1 MMKRALMAALC
12 FSFVTLV
19 SEAIDINIPGAD
31 PTISKDAYQN
41 YRKVDATA
49 KKMEADVGDRVR
61 AKYVNNMPKKWTI
74 DELVYLTQELNHSV
88 NFSSSVFIL
97 KDNGA
102 NLKFTFP
109 EGTQFGKT
117 IKGDPLTTEIKHG
130 NFLLIDGNL
139 NYNIH
144 KENQSTSTGNSFFYP
159 TIKNATWEI
168 SSTKT
173 GSLEGA
179 INFKV
184 KTEPSVSYRIAFD
197 LTKKK
202 EVELLKTHGQEYVYK
217 QLMSPLVNYVL
228 PSIEPA
234 KQLLSKTKPITING
248 FTFQTLKSSDLTYN
262 GPDNDAIYIY
272 DGKSY
277 REGIM
282 VRELQPEELAKPHT
296 INAKLIQYFAMYK
309 PYSEYRPI
317 QYATVWN
324 DATPAIYMEVER
336 STSKMYIQSLYD
348 DKYLY
353 THFIMADLDYKVPSK
368 DLRDVVQYVDN
379 ANDKDKYSKSLA
391 GMSAVPKGVFD
402 MTLFP
407 KKQ

>member
-1 MMKRALMAALC
+1 M
-12 FSFVTLV
+12 S
-19 SEAIDINIPGAD
+19 
-31 PTISKDAYQN
+31 SKGGTY
-41 YRKVDATA
+41 
-49 KKMEADVGDRVR
+49 
-61 AKYVNNMPKKWTI
+61 
-74 DELVYLTQELNHSV
+74 H
-88 NFSSSVFIL
+88 FSSSVFIL

-102 NLKFTFP
+102 NLKFTLP
-109 EGTQFGKT
+109 DGTRFGKT
-117 IKGDPLTTEIKHG
+117 TKGDPLTTEIKRG

-139 NYNIH
+139 NYNIR
-144 KENQSTSTGNSFFYP
+144 KENQSTSTGNSFSYP
-159 TIKNATWEI
+159 TVKNATWEI
-168 SSTKT
+168 NPTKT

-184 KTEPSVSYRIAFD
+184 KADPSVSYQIAFD

-202 EVELLKTHGQEYVYK
+202 EVELLKTHDQEYVYK

-296 INAKLIQYFAMYK
+296 INAKLIQFFAMHK

-407 KKQ
+407 RKQ

>member
-12 FSFVTLV
+12 FSFVTLG
-19 SEAIDINIPGAD
+19 SQAIDINIPGAD

-41 YRKVDATA
+41 YRKSDATA
-49 KKMEADVGDRVR
+49 KQMESDVNTMIRKQYADN
-61 AKYVNNMPKKWTI
+61 KPKNWSI
-74 DELVYLTQELNHSV
+74 DELVYFAEELNHSAG
-88 NFSSSVFIL
+88 FSSSVFIL
-97 KDNGA
+97 KNDGA
-102 NLKFTFP
+102 NIKFTIP
-109 EGTQFGKT
+109 SGSRFGVT
-117 IKGDPLTTEIKHG
+117 IKGDPMTTEVKRG
-130 NFLLIDGNL
+130 NFIFNEGNL
-139 NYNIH
+139 KYSIH
-144 KENQSTSTGNSFFYP
+144 KEKEGNSKANTFSYP
-159 TIKNATWEI
+159 TIKNGSWEVRQNQKG
-168 SSTKT
+168 T
-173 GSLEGA
+173 LEGVLSFRMKA
-179 INFKV
+179 D
-184 KTEPSVSYRIAFD
+184 PSLSYQVAYD
-197 LTKKK
+197 LSKSR
-202 EVELLKTHGQEYVYK
+202 ELELLKNHNQEYVYK

-282 VRELQPEELAKPHT
+282 VRELQPKELAKPHT

-336 STSKMYIQSLYD
+336 STSRMYIQSLYD

>member
-1 MMKRALMAALC
+1 MMKRALMVALC
-12 FSFVTLV
+12 FSFVTLG
-19 SEAIDINIPGAD
+19 SQAIDINIPGAD
-31 PTISKDAYQN
+31 PSISQDAYQN
-41 YRKVDATA
+41 YRKVDTTT
-49 KKMEADVGDRVR
+49 KKMEVDVGDKVR
-61 AKYVNNMPKKWTI
+61 AKYANNMPKKWTI

-144 KENQSTSTGNSFFYP
+144 KENQSTSTGNSFSYP
-159 TIKNATWEI
+159 TVKNATWEI
-168 SSTKT
+168 SPTKT
-173 GSLEGA
+173 GSLEGV

-184 KTEPSVSYRIAFD
+184 KAEPSVSYRIAFD

-202 EVELLKTHGQEYVYK
+202 EVELLKTHDQEYVYK

-234 KQLLSKTKPITING
+234 KQLLSKTKSITING

-282 VRELQPEELAKPHT
+282 VRELQPKELAKPHT

-336 STSKMYIQSLYD
+336 STSRMYIQSLYD

-391 GMSAVPKGVFD
+391 GMSAIPKGVFD

>member
-1 MMKRALMAALC
+1 MMKRALMVALC
-12 FSFVTLV
+12 FSFVTLG
-19 SEAIDINIPGAD
+19 SQAIDINIPGAD

-41 YRKVDATA
+41 YRKVDTTA
-49 KKMEADVGDRVR
+49 KKMEADVGDKVR
-61 AKYVNNMPKKWTI
+61 AKYANNMPKKWTI

-139 NYNIH
+139 NYNIR

-159 TIKNATWEI
+159 TVKNATWEI
-168 SSTKT
+168 SLTKT

-184 KTEPSVSYRIAFD
+184 KAEPSVSYRIAFD

-202 EVELLKTHGQEYVYK
+202 EVELLKTHDQEYVYK

-282 VRELQPEELAKPHT
+282 VRELQPKELAKPHT

-317 QYATVWN
+317 KYATVWN

-336 STSKMYIQSLYD
+336 STSRMYIQSLYD

-391 GMSAVPKGVFD
+391 GMSAIPKGVFD

>member
-1 MMKRALMAALC
+1 MMKRALMVALC
-12 FSFVTLV
+12 FSFVTLG
-19 SEAIDINIPGAD
+19 SQAIDINIPGAD
-31 PTISKDAYQN
+31 PSISQDAYQN
-41 YRKVDATA
+41 YRKVDTTT
-49 KKMEADVGDRVR
+49 KKMEVDVGDKVR
-61 AKYVNNMPKKWTI
+61 AKYANNMPKKWTI

-139 NYNIH
+139 NYNIR
-144 KENQSTSTGNSFFYP
+144 KENQSTSTGNSFSYP
-159 TIKNATWEI
+159 TVKNATWEI
-168 SSTKT
+168 SPTKT
-173 GSLEGA
+173 GSLEGV

-184 KTEPSVSYRIAFD
+184 KAEPSVSYRIAFD

-202 EVELLKTHGQEYVYK
+202 EVELLKTHDQEYVYK

-282 VRELQPEELAKPHT
+282 VRELQPKELAKPHT

-324 DATPAIYMEVER
+324 DATPTIYMEVER
-336 STSKMYIQSLYD
+336 STSRMYIQSLYD

-391 GMSAVPKGVFD
+391 GMSAIPKGVFD

>member
-1 MMKRALMAALC
+1 MLKRLLLSAVILSA
-12 FSFVTLV
+12 VGV
-19 SEAIDINIPGAD
+19 SSYAVDVNIPGAD

-41 YRKVDATA
+41 YRKVDTTA
-49 KKMEADVGDRVR
+49 KKMEADVSDKVR
-61 AKYVNNMPKKWTI
+61 AKYANNMPKKWTI

-139 NYNIH
+139 NYNIR

-159 TIKNATWEI
+159 TVKNATWEI
-168 SSTKT
+168 SPTKM

-184 KTEPSVSYRIAFD
+184 KAEPSVSYRIAFD

-202 EVELLKTHGQEYVYK
+202 EVELLKTHDQEYVYK

>member
-1 MMKRALMAALC
+1 MMKRALMVALC
-12 FSFVTLV
+12 FSFVTLG
-19 SEAIDINIPGAD
+19 SQAIDINIPGAD
-31 PTISKDAYQN
+31 PSISQDAYQN
-41 YRKVDATA
+41 YRKVDTTA
-49 KKMEADVGDRVR
+49 KKMEVDVGDKVR
-61 AKYVNNMPKKWTI
+61 AKYANNMPKKWTI

-139 NYNIH
+139 NYNIR
-144 KENQSTSTGNSFFYP
+144 KENQSTSTGNSFSYP
-159 TIKNATWEI
+159 TVKNATWEI
-168 SSTKT
+168 SPTKT
-173 GSLEGA
+173 GSLEGV

-184 KTEPSVSYRIAFD
+184 KAEPSVSYRIAFD

-202 EVELLKTHGQEYVYK
+202 EVELLKTHDQEYVYK

-234 KQLLSKTKPITING
+234 KQLLSKTKSITING

-353 THFIMADLDYKVPSK
+353 THFVMADLDYKVPSK

-391 GMSAVPKGVFD
+391 GMSAIPKGVFD

>member
-31 PTISKDAYQN
+31 PTISKDVYQN
-41 YRKVDATA
+41 YRKVDTTA
-49 KKMEADVGDRVR
+49 KKMEADVGDKVR
-61 AKYVNNMPKKWTI
+61 AKYANNMPKKLTI

-139 NYNIH
+139 NYNIR
-144 KENQSTSTGNSFFYP
+144 KENQSTPTGNSFSYP
-159 TIKNATWEI
+159 TVKNATWEI
-168 SSTKT
+168 SPIKT

-184 KTEPSVSYRIAFD
+184 KAEPSISYRIAFD

-202 EVELLKTHGQEYVYK
+202 EVELLKTHDQEYVYK

-324 DATPAIYMEVER
+324 DATPTIYMEVER

>member
-1 MMKRALMAALC
+1 MLKRLLLSAVILSA
-12 FSFVTLV
+12 VGV
-19 SEAIDINIPGAD
+19 SSYAVDVNIPGAD

-41 YRKVDATA
+41 YRKVDTTA

-391 GMSAVPKGVFD
+391 GMSAIPKGVFD

>member
-1 MMKRALMAALC
+1 MMKRALMVALC
-12 FSFVTLV
+12 FSFVTLG
-19 SEAIDINIPGAD
+19 SQAIDINIPGAD
-31 PTISKDAYQN
+31 PSISQDAYQN
-41 YRKVDATA
+41 YRKVDTTA
-49 KKMEADVGDRVR
+49 KKMEVDVGDKVR
-61 AKYVNNMPKKWTI
+61 AKYANNMPKKWTI

-139 NYNIH
+139 NYNIR
-144 KENQSTSTGNSFFYP
+144 KENQSTSTGNSFSYP
-159 TIKNATWEI
+159 TVKNATWEI
-168 SSTKT
+168 SPTKT
-173 GSLEGA
+173 GSLEGV

-184 KTEPSVSYRIAFD
+184 KAEPSVSYRIAFD

-202 EVELLKTHGQEYVYK
+202 EVELLKTHDQEYVYK

-353 THFIMADLDYKVPSK
+353 THFVMADLDYKVPSK

-407 KKQ
+407 QK

>member
-12 FSFVTLV
+12 FSFVTLG
-19 SEAIDINIPGAD
+19 SQAIDINIPGAD

-49 KKMEADVGDRVR
+49 KKMEADVGDKVR
-61 AKYVNNMPKKWTI
+61 AKYANNMPKKLTI

-139 NYNIH
+139 NYNIR
-144 KENQSTSTGNSFFYP
+144 KENQSTSTGNSFSYP
-159 TIKNATWEI
+159 TVKNATWEI
-168 SSTKT
+168 SPTKT
-173 GSLEGA
+173 GSLEGV

-184 KTEPSVSYRIAFD
+184 KAEPSVSYRIAFD

-202 EVELLKTHGQEYVYK
+202 EVELLKTHDQEYVYK

-282 VRELQPEELAKPHT
+282 VRELQPKELAKPHT

-336 STSKMYIQSLYD
+336 STSRMYIQSLYD

-407 KKQ
+407 KTR

>member
-1 MMKRALMAALC
+1 MKRTLLSLLC
-12 FSFVTLV
+12 LGCVTFT
-19 SEAIDINIPGAD
+19 SQAIDINIPGAD
-31 PTISKDAYQN
+31 STISKDAYQN
-41 YRKVDATA
+41 YRKVDTTA

-61 AKYVNNMPKKWTI
+61 AKYANNMPKKLTI

-139 NYNIH
+139 NYNIR
-144 KENQSTSTGNSFFYP
+144 KENQSTSTGNSFSYP
-159 TIKNATWEI
+159 TVKNATWEI
-168 SSTKT
+168 SPTKT
-173 GSLEGA
+173 GLLEGA

-184 KTEPSVSYRIAFD
+184 KAEPSVSYRIAFD

-202 EVELLKTHGQEYVYK
+202 EVELLKTHDQEYVYK

-336 STSKMYIQSLYD
+336 SISKMYIQSLYD

-391 GMSAVPKGVFD
+391 GMSAIPKGVFD

>member
-1 MMKRALMAALC
+1 MLKQLLLSAVMLSA
-12 FSFVTLV
+12 VGV
-19 SEAIDINIPGAD
+19 SSYAVDVNIPGAD
-31 PTISKDAYQN
+31 PSISKDAYQN
-41 YRKVDATA
+41 YRKVDTTA
-49 KKMEADVGDRVR
+49 KKMEADVGDKVR
-61 AKYVNNMPKKWTI
+61 AKYSNNMPKNWTI
-74 DELVYLTQELNHSV
+74 DELVYLTQEINHSV

-102 NLKFTFP
+102 NLKFTLP

-130 NFLLIDGNL
+130 NFHLIDGNL
-139 NYNIH
+139 NYNIR
-144 KENQSTSTGNSFFYP
+144 KENQSIPTGNSFSYP
-159 TIKNATWEI
+159 TVKNATWEI
-168 SSTKT
+168 SPTKM

-179 INFKV
+179 INFKLKV
-184 KTEPSVSYRIAFD
+184 EPSMYYRISYD
-197 LTKKK
+197 LSKKR
-202 EVELLKTHGQEYVYK
+202 EVELLKKYDQEYVYK
-217 QLMSPLVNYVL
+217 ELMSPLVNYVL

-407 KKQ
+407 KKK

>member
-61 AKYVNNMPKKWTI
+61 AKYANNMPKKWTI

-117 IKGDPLTTEIKHG
+117 IKGDPLTTEIKRG

-139 NYNIH
+139 NYNIR

-159 TIKNATWEI
+159 TVKNATWEI

-202 EVELLKTHGQEYVYK
+202 EVELLKTHEQEYVYK

-282 VRELQPEELAKPHT
+282 VRELQPKELAKPHT

-391 GMSAVPKGVFD
+391 GMSAIPKGVFD

>member
-12 FSFVTLV
+12 FSFVTLG

-41 YRKVDATA
+41 YRKVDTTA
-49 KKMEADVGDRVR
+49 KKMEADVGDKVR
-61 AKYVNNMPKKWTI
+61 AKYANNMPKKWTI
-74 DELVYLTQELNHSV
+74 DKLVYLTQELNHSV

-139 NYNIH
+139 NYNIR

-159 TIKNATWEI
+159 TVKNATWEI
-168 SSTKT
+168 SPAKT

-184 KTEPSVSYRIAFD
+184 KAEPSVSYRIAFD

-202 EVELLKTHGQEYVYK
+202 EVELLKTHDQEYVYK

-282 VRELQPEELAKPHT
+282 VRELQPKELAKPHT

-336 STSKMYIQSLYD
+336 STSRMYIQSLYD

-391 GMSAVPKGVFD
+391 GMSAIPKGVFD